1 MQRLDPARFAGEIGG
16 RSVSLY
22 TLRSPQI
29 EASWCNQ
36 GARLLQL
43 IVPDR
48 QGRPCDV
55 VLGHDSLAQLQAGM
69 ASMGAFIGRFANRIA
84 QARYACEGQVHTLP
98 ANDGPHC
105 LHGGPLGSRHQV
117 FEVLAC
123 DSQRLSLGWIF
134 ADDGFPGQV
143 ALEVHHRLEGASLL
157 LDYSAEVR
165 GAATPLNFTS
175 HPFFNLDGDASPSA
189 LDHELQIEAEQ
200 FVPVGPDRIPL
211 GHFEPVAGT
220 AFDFRRPRRVSQAL
234 AQGHAQLSLGPVPGY
249 DHAFVTPQPA
259 GGLQRQARLRS
270 PASGIVMEVWSD
282 APSLQLFSSAAMDGS
297 LPRHAGKHGRVHG
310 SGAGLCLEPQHLP
323 DAPNQPLWGPCIY
336 QPGQILRGQIQY
348 RFSVDVSSDGSSGI

>member
-1 MQRLDPARFAGEIGG
+1 MRRLDPDRFSGEISGLEVG
-16 RSVSLY
+16 LY

-29 EASWCNQ
+29 EASWCNH

-48 QGRPCDV
+48 EGRLRDV
-55 VLGHDSLAQLQAGM
+55 VLGHDSLAQVQAGM

-84 QARYACEGQVHTLP
+84 QARYACEGQTHALP

-105 LHGGPLGSRHQV
+105 LHGGPQGSRHQV
-117 FEVLAC
+117 FEVLAS
-123 DSQRLSLGWIF
+123 DSQGLSLGWTF

-143 ALEVHHRLEGASLL
+143 ALQVHHRLEGATLM
-157 LDYSAEVR
+157 LDYSAEVS

-189 LDHELQIEAEQ
+189 LGHELQIDAEH

-211 GHFEPVAGT
+211 GHYEPVAGT
-220 AFDFRRPRRVSQAL
+220 AFDFRRPRRVGQAL
-234 AQGHAQLSLGPVPGY
+234 TQGHAQLGLGPVPGY
-249 DHAFVTPQPA
+249 DHAFVTAPA

-282 APSLQLFSSAAMDGS
+282 APGLQLFSSAAMDGS

-310 SGAGLCLEPQHLP
+310 RGAGLCLEPQHLP

-348 RFSVDVSSDGSSGI
+348 RFSVDDSSNSSL